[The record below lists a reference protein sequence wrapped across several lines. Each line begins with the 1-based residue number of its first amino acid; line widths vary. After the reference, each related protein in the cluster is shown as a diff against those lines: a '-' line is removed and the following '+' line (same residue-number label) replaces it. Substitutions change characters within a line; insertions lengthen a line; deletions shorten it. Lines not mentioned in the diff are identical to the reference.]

1 MLQQARLVS
10 RILVRLMPSPVAR
23 ALVIRVPRVLLKA
36 VVLRQNFRVIRS
48 VGAVPPDS
56 FEVGSDLR
64 APAGSP
70 GASLERLVVLQ
81 ERVQEMR
88 ADLGIMV
95 RKFDSLHGDLVHT
108 LLVATSEQLERAHR
122 PVSAPTHSPSSNL
135 LSQVLDTVGSNER
148 NVNSDAAVP
157 HESVSVAGQS
167 MQEVPAVLSEAES
180 LRLRR
185 LEFLNRQQ
193 RGDGSRTDES

>member
-1 MLQQARLVS
+1 
-10 RILVRLMPSPVAR
+10 
-23 ALVIRVPRVLLKA
+23 
-36 VVLRQNFRVIRS
+36 
-48 VGAVPPDS
+48 
-56 FEVGSDLR
+56 
-64 APAGSP
+64 
-70 GASLERLVVLQ
+70 
-81 ERVQEMR
+81 MR

-122 PVSAPTHSPSSNL
+122 PVSAPAHSPSSNL

-157 HESVSVAGQS
+157 HDAQPLTADGQPRVLTTSVESVSVAGQS
-167 MQEVPAVLSEAES
+167 MQEVRAVLSEAES